1 MNFEH
6 KIVPLSALD
15 SLPKTNAKKV
25 VLVGGCF
32 DIFHYGHHVFLQKA
46 RLAGDRL
53 IVLLESDEYILSV
66 KKKRPVHTQ
75 RQRAEILA
83 ALEYVDLVVLL
94 PHFKDPNED
103 YRVIVEQLKPQIIAF
118 TSGDRQERRKKEFA
132 QKVHAT
138 TYEVPYLS
146 SFSSSQLITYAPIF
160 RD

>member
-6 KIVPLSALD
+6 KIVPLASLD
-15 SLPKTNAKKV
+15 TLPKTNTKKV

-46 RLAGDRL
+46 RSAGDKL
-53 IVLLESDEYILSV
+53 IVLLESDEYIASV
-66 KKKRPVHTQ
+66 KKKQPVHTQ
-75 RQRAEILA
+75 HQRSEILA

-94 PHFKDPNED
+94 PYFNDPNED
-103 YRVIVEQLKPQIIAF
+103 YRVIVEKIKPQIIAY

-132 QKVHAT
+132 QMVHGA